1 MKDKLNK
8 IMMLIGPDDGRM
20 FWIVLV
26 AGVILSVIG
35 VMLGNPFEDYQTSS
49 TL

>member
-1 MKDKLNK
+1 MKERIQKL
-8 IMMLIGPDDGRM
+8 MVMIGPDDGRM

-26 AGVILSVIG
+26 VGVILSVIG
-35 VMLGNPFEDYQTSS
+35 VMRGNPFEDYQTAS